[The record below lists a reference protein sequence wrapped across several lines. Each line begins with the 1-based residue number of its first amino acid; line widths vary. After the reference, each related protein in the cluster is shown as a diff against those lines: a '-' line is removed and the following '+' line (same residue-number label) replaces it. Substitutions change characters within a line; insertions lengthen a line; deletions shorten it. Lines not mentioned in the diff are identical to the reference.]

1 MRSKLYKAAN
11 NLLKYSMEY
20 SKLKSD
26 DELVVYHGTSL
37 SHLHE
42 MINGFDANE
51 VKSRHYGGPR
61 HKGLFVSPN
70 EDLADRFSN
79 RGEVIIKLQVPAKYL
94 HGTDWSGNIGRED
107 DPHGRQ
113 RAESAI
119 ELAYRKFPESFRPYL
134 SDTLSQKSE
143 PQALLRGLIAP
154 SKIKAIRYK
163 PYGKEAQWFSR
174 EEFLNLGLE
183 AIPAKDQP
191 YGKKQKIEE
200 LDYNVSYPGYSKEKV
215 IELLSRRFG
224 VSKDKVIKQ
233 IELTKKKPEGKFL
246 EYLLNKAFGETAAKK
261 YEQLLLT
268 ASDILVIARKFLKA
282 AAGDLNFGYKVVK
295 YDDNAEEAKSL
306 MDGDFIYQLEPGS
319 VIKSKQGVYLGTSK
333 KFVLDYYSGLTDD
346 QELLLTFEYNP
357 RDLIKGNPDEDGEIK
372 VQRAKLYDVEKLNAD
387 ELNLK
392 AASADLT
399 IIEDSGKRYRL
410 NNDIVEYLNPI
421 AGWRPVRNYEIKE
434 NIRNKIL
441 GIESKSKTDLYSKD
455 DLESEYK
462 DYRMQHQ
469 PAWGPAGH
477 EIGQTDDFPRDILQ
491 KPEWYTGYPNELKE
505 FWSKIKRGIGMPDK
519 KVIIYR
525 ALPKSAGSTINTGN
539 WITLSK
545 TYAEQHAEGEK
556 DWHIVEFEVPLRHIR
571 WAGDDLMEWGYWGPK
586 LSKG

>member
-183 AIPAKDQP
+183 EIPAKDQP

-200 LDYNVSYPGYSKEKV
+200 LDYDVSYPGYSKEKV

-282 AAGDLNFGYKVVK
+282 A
-295 YDDNAEEAKSL
+295 
-306 MDGDFIYQLEPGS
+306 
-319 VIKSKQGVYLGTSK
+319 
-333 KFVLDYYSGLTDD
+333 
-346 QELLLTFEYNP
+346 
-357 RDLIKGNPDEDGEIK
+357 
-372 VQRAKLYDVEKLNAD
+372 
-387 ELNLK
+387 
-392 AASADLT
+392 SADLT

-421 AGWRPVRNYEIKE
+421 AGWRPVRNYEIKK

-469 PAWGPAGH
+469 PAKGPAGH

-525 ALPKSAGSTINTGN
+525 ALPKSAGSTIDTGN